1 MDIPTFLQGSYEENW
16 DYHEQT
22 QQALLAGVGPNG
34 FEISQLTSAQVAII
48 TSMNFLPV
56 QPRGKVFFVT
66 DATAGQ
72 EWQGILTSAVY
83 KVSNAVLV
91 YLNYTVI

>member
-1 MDIPTFLQGSYEENW
+1 MDIPTFLSGSYEENQ

-22 QQALLAGVGPNG
+22 QQILLQGIGPNG
-34 FEISQLTSAQVAII
+34 FEISQLTSAQVATI

-56 QPRGKVFFVT
+56 QPFGKVFAVT
-66 DATAGQ
+66 DAAAGQ
-72 EWQGILTSAVY
+72 QWQGILTPAVY

-91 YLNYTVI
+91 YFNYTII